1 MIELIPW
8 TKREFLFDQPFGV
21 FPAILE
27 RLRGTPARA
36 AELVADV
43 PEGLLSS
50 RLDGKWCVKEHL
62 GHLADLEPLDE
73 KRLREF
79 QARVPVLS
87 PADMGNQATENG
99 NHRVTPVAKILQRMR
114 LGRAELLERLEQ
126 LTAEQVA
133 TVSIHPRLQK
143 PLRLLDWAY
152 FVAEHDDHHLA
163 CVTRTIRELSG
174 RSGQSHYQ
182 EGRRPVA
189 G

>member
-8 TKREFLFDQPFGV
+8 TQREFLFDQPLGA
-21 FPAILE
+21 FPALLE

-36 AELVADV
+36 GHLIADV
-43 PEGLLSS
+43 PEELLST
-50 RLDGKWCVKEHL
+50 RLDGKWSVKEHL
-62 GHLADLEPLDE
+62 GHLVDLEALDE

-87 PADMGNQATENG
+87 PADTCNQATENG
-99 NHRVTPVAKILQRMR
+99 NHRATPVANILERMHA
-114 LGRAELLERLEQ
+114 GRAVLLKALEQ
-126 LTAEQVA
+126 LTSEQVA
-133 TVSIHPRLQK
+133 MVSIHPRLQK

-163 CVTRTIRELSG
+163 CVTRALRELSG
-174 RSGQSHYQ
+174 RFRQSHS
-182 EGRRPVA
+182 EEWRRPIA